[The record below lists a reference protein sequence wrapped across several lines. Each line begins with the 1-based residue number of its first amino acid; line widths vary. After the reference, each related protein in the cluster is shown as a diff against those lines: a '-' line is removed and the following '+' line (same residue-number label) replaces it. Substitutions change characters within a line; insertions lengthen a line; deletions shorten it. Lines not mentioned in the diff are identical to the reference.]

1 MFWIATLVTLLPDA
15 EARHIGLLPFVT
27 DKAKRIAAFVPGDG
41 TVASLTATV
50 ESGAGSEEIELEES
64 DAWMHGTA
72 AIKALPKADATVEL
86 TLYDAGSVALAGF
99 SGTLA
104 ADGSIELRRGVGF
117 CSCDP
122 GYAGSCDKGEVCTD
136 LDLLAAELFVA
147 ASGYELGIDLTGAD
161 TYDVAYA
168 TVVVTEGRA
177 TTTKAEVG
185 WDEIGAVWEGELSL
199 DHAGE
204 IAVKAKTYDRDG
216 EKIEST
222 KASLGGVW
230 EDGGYGVGTL
240 AIDDDP
246 LTRVALG
253 GKCRCLPGFKGPE
266 AAETFTI
273 VSTGWP
279 LADSLPASAT
289 VELDGGETL
298 VIPVNSYQVAA
309 APFLEK
315 LGDGV
320 WYTIAVDGTT
330 IVSAQEFISEP
341 VCSGGY
347 CVLFTD
353 EEDGTYSVSVTAYAN
368 DAGKLPATTK
378 IELTTFDKSGG
389 KLGSDS
395 GTIIFDGDVAV
406 VFANE
411 VTLAGDP
418 IDVDLS
424 GKVSLL
430 ASPTKKG
437 KTKTLAKGKF
447 YGTLGRDLDGDLNL
461 RGADKDTIDAKGD
474 ILIGGE
480 PIDFELTDMDKDGYL
495 DAPPVMIHED
505 GEGLEH
511 VTMVQIRL

>member
-41 TVASLTATV
+41 TVASLTAAV
-50 ESGAGSEEIELEES
+50 ESDAGSEEIVLEES
-64 DAWMHGTA
+64 DAWVHGTA
-72 AIKALPKADATVEL
+72 AIKAFPKGDATIEL

-99 SGTLA
+99 SGTLGSDGSVSLRNNDGHWDGDDGHDDR
-104 ADGSIELRRGVGF
+104 ADGVDVDI
-117 CSCDP
+117 
-122 GYAGSCDKGEVCTD
+122 
-136 LDLLAAELFVA
+136 LAAELFVA
-147 ASGYELGIDLTGAD
+147 AGGYELGIDLSGAD
-161 TYDVAYA
+161 TYAVAYA
-168 TVVVTEGRA
+168 TVVVTEGKA
-177 TTTKAEVG
+177 TTTMAEVG
-185 WDEIGAVWEGELSL
+185 WDGIGAVWEGEPGL

-204 IAVKAKTYDRDG
+204 LDVKATTYDIDG
-216 EKIEST
+216 EKIESA
-222 KASLGGVW
+222 KASLGDVW
-230 EDGGYGVGTL
+230 GDGGYGVGTL
-240 AIDDDP
+240 AIDDAP

-253 GKCRCLPGFKGPE
+253 GTCRCLPGFKGPE

-289 VELDGGETL
+289 VELAGGATL
-298 VIPVNSYQVAA
+298 MIPVNSYQVTA

-320 WYTIAVDGTT
+320 GYTIAVDGTT
-330 IVSAQEFISEP
+330 VASAQEFLSEP
-341 VCSGGY
+341 VCAGGY

-353 EEDGTYSVSVTAYAN
+353 EEDGTYSVSVTAYAV
-368 DAGKLPATTK
+368 DAGRLPTTAK
-378 IELTTFDKSGG
+378 IELTTLDKAGG
-389 KLGSDS
+389 KLASDS
-395 GTIIFDGDVAV
+395 GTILFDGDLAV

-418 IDVDLS
+418 VDVDLS

-430 ASPTKKG
+430 GTPSKKG
-437 KTKTLAKGKF
+437 KTKTLVKGKF
-447 YGTLGRDLDGDLNL
+447 YGTLGRDLDGDLSL

-480 PIDFELTDMDKDGYL
+480 PIEFELTDMDKDGYI
-495 DAPPVMIHED
+495 DAPPVMIHQD
-505 GEGLEH
+505 GDGRER
-511 VTMVQIRL
+511 VTTVQIRL